1 MTCSYRKN
9 IKAMYV
15 VHPNFWLKTG
25 VLFLKSTGISKKFW
39 RKFVYVERVKD
50 LFMRF
55 PASHLLLPEIV
66 YRCVAV
72 PGAVHKPWRARTM

>member
-1 MTCSYRKN
+1 
-9 IKAMYV
+9 MYV

-50 LFMRF
+50 LFLRF

-66 YRCVAV
+66 YR
-72 PGAVHKPWRARTM
+72 